1 MGATSAID
9 AEMDRA
15 RAQLR
20 TARARSAMYAAAYG
34 GAVDR
39 DLERRL
45 AAALRRV
52 RWLESETAAALLI
65 AS

>member
-1 MGATSAID
+1 MSAVD

-15 RAQLR
+15 VATLR
-20 TARARSAMYAAAYG
+20 TARARMAGYRAAFA

-52 RWLESETAAALLI
+52 RWLESETAAALLV